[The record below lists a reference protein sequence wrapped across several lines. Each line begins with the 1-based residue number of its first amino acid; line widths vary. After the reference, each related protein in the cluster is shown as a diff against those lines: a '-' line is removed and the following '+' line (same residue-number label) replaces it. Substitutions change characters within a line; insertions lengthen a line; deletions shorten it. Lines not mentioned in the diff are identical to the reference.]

1 MRRLKKALQLPPS
14 ELWVLAQAAVYMPAV
29 RLALRFVS
37 VARLNAMATRSRLPS
52 ATIDATPKDI
62 ARLVSIAADHGIYQ
76 ARCLEKSLVLRWLLA
91 RRGIHA
97 QLAFGAYKAE
107 GAMQA
112 HAWVEIDGV
121 PLNEDDGAHLDFA
134 RFEHLQTSENH

>member
-14 ELWVLAQAAVYMPAV
+14 EFWVLAQAAVYLPIV
-29 RLALRFVS
+29 RTALHFIS
-37 VARLNAMATRSRLPS
+37 VARLNAMATRSRRQLFRV
-52 ATIDATPKDI
+52 DAKPKNI
-62 ARLVSIAADHGIYQ
+62 ARLVSIAADHGIYR

-97 QLAFGAYKAE
+97 QLAFGAYKAG

-134 RFEHLQTSENH
+134 RFQHLQTFESH